1 MRVALSNGTPVEV
14 VRVEGAT
21 AGIVVFPDMWGLRPL
36 FDDIAQNLAQA
47 TGRSIAV
54 IEPFAD
60 GGVPAAD
67 EPDALARRG
76 AVLKTIS
83 DDRLLGDAVAAADL
97 LEVPSVAVLGFCMG
111 GMYALKSTGTQ
122 RFDHAAAFYG
132 MIRTP
137 DAWKSEGDGEPLDAL
152 DNRGDTKVMAVIGSE
167 DQWTPADDVA
177 ELERRGVTV
186 YRYEG
191 ADHGF
196 VHDASRPAHRAE
208 DAADAMA
215 KFYDFLN
222 S

>member
-1 MRVALSNGTPVEV
+1 MRVALENGTPVEV
-14 VRVEGAT
+14 VHVEGAT

-36 FDDIAQNLAQA
+36 FDDLAQELA
-47 TGRSIAV
+47 NTSGRSVAV
-54 IEPFAD
+54 IEPFAN
-60 GGVPAAD
+60 GGVPNAD

-76 AVLKTIS
+76 AVLQGIS

-97 LEVPSVAVLGFCMG
+97 LNVDSVGVLGFCMG
-111 GMYALKSTGTQ
+111 GMYALKSAGTK

-137 DAWKSEGDGEPLDAL
+137 EAWKSPGDGEPLDAL
-152 DNRGDTKVMAVIGSE
+152 DNRGATKVMAVIGTV
-167 DQWTPADDVA
+167 DPYTPADDVD
-177 ELERRGVTV
+177 ELEKRGVTV

-196 VHDASRPAHRAE
+196 VHDASRPTHRAE
-208 DAADAMA
+208 DAADAMN
-215 KFYDFLN
+215 KFYAFLN